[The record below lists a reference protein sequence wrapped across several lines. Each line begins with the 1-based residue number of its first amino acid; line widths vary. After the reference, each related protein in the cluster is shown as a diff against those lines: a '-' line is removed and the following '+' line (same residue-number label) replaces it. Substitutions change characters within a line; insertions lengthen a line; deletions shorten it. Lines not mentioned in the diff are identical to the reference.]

1 MLKLVPEGIKV
12 NVEVVPSYPHAQ
24 APKEIRPAH
33 SGRRV
38 KYILPDECTPLFPL
52 SVYDSCR
59 GESAEEAQMRHGG
72 GKASG
77 SVDLAFDANENGLSE
92 GSEAVTVSVDASAS
106 EVQTALRALG
116 GLLQEVEV
124 SVDAGA
130 QRARNGGEPL
140 RRW

>member
-1 MLKLVPEGIKV
+1 
-12 NVEVVPSYPHAQ
+12 
-24 APKEIRPAH
+24 
-33 SGRRV
+33 
-38 KYILPDECTPLFPL
+38 
-52 SVYDSCR
+52 
-59 GESAEEAQMRHGG
+59 MRHGG